1 MRLAKNVPE
10 SFTHNSMEINM
21 HSLRSILSRAQV
33 TRSKP
38 LFAFMTPLILAGAL
52 SSCAT
57 FDKCGFAGCPGD
69 AQITANVQAQL
80 DKHPELGAPDQV
92 YVRTLNHVVYLN
104 GEVSSGLQSQV
115 AESVAMKVK
124 GVDRV
129 DNSIGITK

>member
-1 MRLAKNVPE
+1 
-10 SFTHNSMEINM
+10 M
-21 HSLRSILSRAQV
+21 HSLRSILSRARV

-38 LFAFMTPLILAGAL
+38 LFAFITPLILAGAL

-57 FDKCGFAGCPGD
+57 FDKCGFAGCAGD

-92 YVRTLNHVVYLN
+92 YVQTLNHVVYLN
-104 GEVSSGLQSQV
+104 GEVSSGRQSQV

-124 GVDRV
+124 GVGRV